1 MRRRRYTDVKKCRK
15 SPDGEMII
23 QARFYSQHIKLT
35 IVHIYAPTEEANEQ
49 VKEEFYIRLHL
60 DNRDINAKVGEE
72 NWDYD
77 KEMGKHGLG
86 QRTVVPI
93 LRYE

>member
-1 MRRRRYTDVKKCRK
+1 MVLFQTH
-15 SPDGEMII
+15 
-23 QARFYSQHIKLT
+23 QANDCAHLCTYR
-35 IVHIYAPTEEANEQ
+35 EADEQ
-49 VKEEFYIRLHL
+49 VKEEFYIRLQDLL
-60 DNRDINAKVGEE
+60 DNRKKHELLIVTGDMNAKIGEE

-77 KEMGKHGLG
+77 KEIAKHGLG